1 MPDTEPKKKAIEY
14 EVPFRQALDDE
25 MKTAKEDGD
34 EDTATIIRRLKV
46 REIKKLADE
55 SEKLDLEEAVETQ
68 RVRLRNLK
76 TQKKGTSKAPNYVEA
91 ETGSQ
96 NTNVMKDLFGPES
109 LKILRDM
116 KEDDRNS
123 LLRSVTMV
131 TQGGTGKGLQGLMP
145 FMFEAQKNVGKGGS
159 DMDIVK
165 AAKDL
170 LGMYWQGRDEKEK
183 ELIALA
189 TSAPAP
195 STQTAAPKGFLEEL
209 LDDEVKASLKDN
221 FKKLLSGKT
230 ESAPATAPQVTDST
244 KQPIRMI
251 PDPERPGHYF
261 PEIVPNLDEYYKLES
276 RREEHTKKKA
286 DEEKSVKRED
296 RLFNEVI
303 KPIVKSG
310 TKMIDEEVKKLRGGG
325 AQSSEKSSASEDA
338 KTTSPPQEQSFPC
351 PDTEKCK
358 GTITIKAVNGKW
370 PETATC
376 PTCKQSWKPQE

>member
-76 TQKKGTSKAPNYVEA
+76 TQKKGTSKAPNYVET

-96 NTNVMKDLFGPES
+96 NTNAMKELFGPES

-131 TQGGTGKGLQGLMP
+131 TQGGTGKGLQSLMP
-145 FMFEAQKNVGKGGS
+145 FMFEAQKNVGGGGS
-159 DMDIVK
+159 TTDIIT
-165 AAKDL
+165 AADKL
-170 LGMYWQGRDEKEK
+170 LNMYWKGREEKEK
-183 ELIALA
+183 ELLTLA
-189 TSAPAP
+189 PSAPPGGTPAP
-195 STQTAAPKGFLEEL
+195 QPKGFLEEI
-209 LDDEVKASLKDN
+209 LDEDVKNTLRENLK
-221 FKKLLSGKT
+221 KVLSGKMDPVT
-230 ESAPATAPQVTDST
+230 AAPQVSSVSD
-244 KQPIRMI
+244 QPIRMV
-251 PDPERPGHYF
+251 PDPENPGHYF
-261 PEIVPNLDEYYKLES
+261 PEIVPNLEEYYKLEK
-276 RREEHTKKKA
+276 RREEHIKKKT

-296 RLFNEVI
+296 RLFDEVI

-351 PDTEKCK
+351 PDTKKCK